1 MTNYLK
7 LKISYKHIKPI
18 LVFCFFTFALTIDV
32 NAKDF
37 QPIGTVNPSKYIPA
51 QKQIAESKNG
61 MVTTQHFLATK
72 VGEKILNQG
81 GNAYDA
87 AIAVGFTLA
96 VVLPRAGNI
105 GGGGFMVMHDS
116 ITNKNYSI
124 DYREMAPAKS
134 FTNMYLNE
142 DGSFNTSKLST
153 FGYLA
158 SGVPGTVAGFW
169 EVHQKFGSL
178 DWELLLED
186 AIYYAE
192 NGFEITPYMGDM
204 LSKYKEK
211 LSYFEPTNRIF
222 MKHNPNFIGSKLV
235 QKDLANTLK
244 LIAVQGKDG
253 FYKGEVAQKIA
264 DEMKKNGGLIT
275 ENDLK
280 NYTPKWRKP
289 LISDYR
295 NNKIITMGPPSS
307 GGVHII
313 QMLNILENYDL
324 KQIGHNTTD
333 YINLL
338 AEVMKY
344 AYADRSKHLGDP
356 DFFDVPISEITNKK
370 YAKSIKNKI
379 KIGKSTPSSKILP
392 GSFDDN
398 ESTETTHFSVADKN
412 GNVVSSTYTLNSTF
426 GSGVTIKGTGI
437 LMNNEMDDFSA
448 SPGIPNQF
456 GLLGAEANKIQPKK
470 RPLSS
475 MTPTIVMK
483 ENELFFTTGSPGGSR
498 IISAVLQSILN
509 IIDFEMN
516 LEEANR
522 SKRIHHQWQPDILQ
536 IEFSLN
542 DNIKQQL
549 LNLNYKVKVIDPA
562 TCLQT
567 IMFKDGKY
575 YGYGDF
581 RRPDAFASGE
591 IYD

>member
-1 MTNYLK
+1 MTNNLK
-7 LKISYKHIKPI
+7 LKISFKHIKPI
-18 LVFCFFTFALTIDV
+18 LVICFFMFTLIIGV

-37 QPIGTVNPSKYIPA
+37 QPIGTVNSSKYIPA

-116 ITNKNYSI
+116 ITNQNYSI

-142 DGSFNTSKLST
+142 DGTFNASELST

-211 LSYFEPTNRIF
+211 LSYFEPTNKIF
-222 MKHNPNFIGSKLV
+222 MKHNPDFTGRTLL

-244 LIAVQGKDG
+244 LIATKGKDG
-253 FYKGEVAQKIA
+253 FYKGKIA
-264 DEMKKNGGLIT
+264 KKIANQMHANGGLIT
-275 ENDLK
+275 EDDLI
-280 NYTPKWRKP
+280 NYKPQWRKP

-295 NNKIITMGPPSS
+295 DNKIITMGPPSS
-307 GGVHII
+307 GGVHIV

-324 KQIGHNTTD
+324 QEIGHNTTD

-356 DFFDVPISEITNKK
+356 DFFDVPISEITNKN

-379 KIGKSTPSSKILP
+379 KIGESTPSSKILP

-398 ESTETTHFSVADKN
+398 ESIETTHFSVADKN

-426 GSGVTIKGTGI
+426 GSGVTIEGTGI

-448 SPGIPNQF
+448 APGIPNQF
-456 GLLGAEANKIQPKK
+456 GLLGAEANEIQPKK

-483 ENELFFTTGSPGGSR
+483 DNELFFTTGSPGGSR

-509 IIDFEMN
+509 IVDFEMN
-516 LEEANR
+516 LEEANK

-542 DNIKQQL
+542 DDIKQKL
-549 LNLNYKVKVIDPA
+549 LNLNYKVEVIDPA

-567 IMFKDGKY
+567 IMFKDEKY
-575 YGYGDF
+575 FGYGDF
-581 RRPDAFASGE
+581 RRPDALASGD